1 MGSVLLMI
9 NVKEPTENFNALF
22 FQENLLKAKAY
33 SLDPMKGSIKL
44 DQNESPF
51 DWDESLKKEVL
62 ENLLKESW
70 NTYPQDYPK
79 DLKQLLAEYNKVS
92 IENIVLSPG
101 SNYHITV
108 ILNLF
113 ASKVG
118 SDLILTRPSFPLFES
133 HCIYHNIS
141 YKVWSLNRELEYD
154 LDLLPPLREGS
165 VVFFASPN
173 NPVGNV
179 LPQSSLVELLQKN
192 PKCYFVVDEAYWEF
206 LEENNA
212 YLLQNFSNLIIIRTF
227 SKAMSSAGVR
237 LSYVLAS
244 SAFCRQLSKVT
255 LPFLVNKF
263 TIAAATTALRSKSFM
278 EKMKSQVLFTI
289 EERKRL
295 YASLKDSLAL
305 NTKIF
310 VLNSQANFV
319 SLMFEAEDLLKECER
334 LLLNEGIVVRNVSSL
349 FLKSSLRIS
358 IGKKEANTKLIDCV
372 TENFS

>member
-1 MGSVLLMI
+1 MI
-9 NVKEPTENFNALF
+9 DVKEPTSNFQSLF
-22 FQENLLKAKAY
+22 FHENLLKAKAY

-70 NTYPQDYPK
+70 NTYPQDYPRE
-79 DLKQLLAEYNKVS
+79 LRQLLAEYNKVS
-92 IENIVLSPG
+92 IDNVVLSPG

-118 SDLILTRPSFPLFES
+118 SDLILTRPSFPLFEG

-141 YKVWSLNRELEYD
+141 YRVWSLNENLEYD
-154 LDLLPPLREGS
+154 LNLLPPLKEGS

-173 NPVGNV
+173 NPVGNI
-179 LPQSSLVELLQKN
+179 LPQKSLVEILGKN

-212 YLLQNFSNLIIIRTF
+212 YLLRDFSNLIIIRTF

-244 SAFCRQLSKVT
+244 SSFCKELSKVT

-263 TIAAATTALRSKSFM
+263 TTAAATTALRSKFFM

-295 YASLKDSLAL
+295 YAGLKESLAL

-319 SLMFEAEDLLKECER
+319 SLMFETEELLKKCES
-334 LLLNEGIVVRNVSSL
+334 LLLTEGIVIRNVSSP
-349 FLKSSLRIS
+349 FLKNTLRIS
-358 IGKKEANTKLIDCV
+358 IGKEEGNNKLIACLA
-372 TENFS
+372 ENFS